1 MTHSPRHNWTRSQ
14 ALEVY
19 QLPFLELLDKARAI
33 HKQNFAEGSVQ
44 LASLYNIKTG
54 ACPEDCG
61 YCSQSRHHKTDIK
74 KEKLVPLEKTLQKA
88 KKAKQEGA
96 TRFCMGAAWR
106 SPNDAQ
112 LKKVCQMITAVKDM
126 GLETCATLGMLTLE
140 QAKTLKESG
149 LDYYNHNLDTS
160 ERFYPQVTTTRT
172 YQDRLETLQHVRD
185 SGLKVCCG
193 GILGMGELIEDRI
206 DMLVTLAN
214 LNPQPESV
222 PINQLAIIEG
232 TRLQNA
238 APIEEAEYIKII
250 ALARVMMPKSY
261 VRLSA
266 GRESLTASAQ
276 TLCFLAGANSM
287 FLGPKLL
294 TTTNPSLQTDQA
306 MMKHLGLNEAT

>member
-266 GRESLTASAQ
+266 GRESLTASGQ